1 MAPETHA
8 LLSASSAHRWLNCT
22 PSALLEAGK
31 PDKDSTASLEGTAAH
46 ALAEWKLAEMLGR
59 GPGAR
64 PQSTYDTGEMDEHTS
79 AYVTHVN
86 QLLDDHEGPSRVFIE
101 QRLDYSKYAPDG
113 YGTGDCVIVSDGL
126 LDIVDFKYGQGV
138 LVEAEQNPQLKL
150 YALGAL
156 EAFQDIYR
164 VDQVRATIFQP
175 RRDNTVRVEYSRSEL
190 VEWGQQTVKPA
201 ATLAAKGKGEFKA
214 GPWCQFCKLAP
225 TCRARAEENL
235 KLARLEFKPGPE
247 LSDEEVAQVLR
258 QLPDLAKWAAEVE
271 KYATQAAVS
280 QGKQWEGM
288 KLVAGRSVR
297 KYADENQVIQA
308 ARDAGYK
315 DGDIFEQKLITL
327 TRMEKLVGKK
337 QFTQIFDGLVV
348 KPEGKPTLVPMS
360 DRRKALDLATPEQEF
375 ENLDK

>member
-59 GPGAR
+59 GPGPR
-64 PQSTYDTGEMDEHTS
+64 PQSTYDTGEMDEHTT

-86 QLLDDHEGPSRVFIE
+86 QLLDDHEGPARVFIE

-164 VDQVRATIFQP
+164 VDRVRATIFQP

-190 VEWGQQTVKPA
+190 VEWGERTVKPA
-201 ATLAAKGKGEFKA
+201 AALAAKGKGEFKA

-258 QLPDLAKWAAEVE
+258 QLPDLTKWAAEVE

-360 DRRKALDLATPEQEF
+360 DRRKALDLAAPEQEF

>member
-31 PDKDSTASLEGTAAH
+31 PDKDSAASLEGTAAH

-64 PQSTYDTGEMDEHTS
+64 PQSTYDTVDMDEHTS

-86 QLLDDHEGPSRVFIE
+86 QLLDDHEGPARVFIE

-190 VEWGQQTVKPA
+190 VEWGERTVKPA
-201 ATLAAKGKGEFKA
+201 AMLAAKGKGEFKA

-258 QLPDLAKWAAEVE
+258 QLPDLTKWAAEVE

-337 QFTQIFDGLVV
+337 QFTQIFDGLIV

>member
-64 PQSTYDTGEMDEHTS
+64 PQSTYDTLEMDEHTT

-190 VEWGQQTVKPA
+190 VEWGEQTVKPA
-201 ATLAAKGKGEFKA
+201 AALAAKGKGEFKA

-225 TCRARAEENL
+225 TCRERAEENL
-235 KLARLEFKPGPE
+235 KLARLGFKPGPE

-258 QLPDLAKWAAEVE
+258 QLPDLTKWAAEVE

-360 DRRKALDLATPEQEF
+360 DRRKALDLAAPEQEF

>member
-31 PDKDSTASLEGTAAH
+31 PDRDSAASLEGTAAH

-64 PQSTYDTGEMDEHTS
+64 QQTIYDTVEMDEHTS
-79 AYVTHVN
+79 AYAAHVN

-113 YGTGDCVIVSDGL
+113 YGTGDCVIISDGL

-190 VEWGQQTVKPA
+190 VEWGEQTVKPA
-201 ATLAAKGKGEFKA
+201 AALAVKGKGEFKA

-258 QLPDLAKWAAEVE
+258 QLPDLTKWAAEVE

-360 DRRKALDLATPEQEF
+360 DRRKALDLAAPEQEF

>member
-64 PQSTYDTGEMDEHTS
+64 PQSTYDTVEMDEHTS

-113 YGTGDCVIVSDGL
+113 YGTGDCVIISDGL

-190 VEWGQQTVKPA
+190 VEWGEQTVKPA
-201 ATLAAKGKGEFKA
+201 AALAAKGKGEFKA
-214 GPWCQFCKLAP
+214 GQWCQFCKLAA

-247 LSDEEVAQVLR
+247 LSDEEVTQVLR
-258 QLPDLAKWAAEVE
+258 QLPDLTKWAAEVE

-315 DGDIFEQKLITL
+315 DTDIFEQKLITL

-360 DRRKALDLATPEQEF
+360 DRRKALDLAAPEQEF

>member
-31 PDKDSTASLEGTAAH
+31 PDRDSTASLEGTAAH

-64 PQSTYDTGEMDEHTS
+64 PQSTYDTVEMDEHTT
-79 AYVTHVN
+79 AYVIHVN
-86 QLLDDHEGPSRVFIE
+86 QLLDGHEGPSRVFIE

-113 YGTGDCVIVSDGL
+113 YGTGDCVIISDGL

-190 VEWGQQTVKPA
+190 VEWGEQTVKPA
-201 ATLAAKGKGEFKA
+201 AALAVKGKGEFKA

-258 QLPDLAKWAAEVE
+258 QLPDLTKWAAEVE

-280 QGKQWEGM
+280 QGKQWAGM

-360 DRRKALDLATPEQEF
+360 DRRKALDLAAPEQEF

>member
-31 PDKDSTASLEGTAAH
+31 PDRDSAASLEGTAAH

-101 QRLDYSKYAPDG
+101 QRLDYSKYAPGG

-190 VEWGQQTVKPA
+190 VEWGEQTVKPA
-201 ATLAAKGKGEFKA
+201 AALAAKGKGEFKA
-214 GPWCQFCKLAP
+214 GPWCQFCKLAA
-225 TCRARAEENL
+225 TCRERAEENL

-258 QLPDLAKWAAEVE
+258 QLPDLTKWAAEVE

-360 DRRKALDLATPEQEF
+360 DRRKALDLAAPEQEF

>member
-46 ALAEWKLAEMLGR
+46 ALAEWKLTEMLGR

-64 PQSTYDTGEMDEHTS
+64 PQSAYDTLEMDEHTS
-79 AYVTHVN
+79 AYVIHVN

-113 YGTGDCVIVSDGL
+113 YGTGDCVIISDGL

-190 VEWGQQTVKPA
+190 VEWGEQTVKPA
-201 ATLAAKGKGEFKA
+201 AALAAKGKGEFKA

-258 QLPDLAKWAAEVE
+258 QLPDLTKWAAEVE

-360 DRRKALDLATPEQEF
+360 DRRKALDLAAPEQEF

>member
-64 PQSTYDTGEMDEHTS
+64 PQSTYDTVEMDEHTS

-101 QRLDYSKYAPDG
+101 QRLDYSKYAPGG

-190 VEWGQQTVKPA
+190 VEWGEQTVKPA
-201 ATLAAKGKGEFKA
+201 AALAAKGKGEFKA
-214 GPWCQFCKLAP
+214 GQWCQFCKLAA

-247 LSDEEVAQVLR
+247 LSDEEVTQVLR
-258 QLPDLAKWAAEVE
+258 QLPDLTKWAAEVE

-280 QGKQWEGM
+280 QGKQWAGM

-315 DGDIFEQKLITL
+315 DTDIFESKLITL

-360 DRRKALDLATPEQEF
+360 DRRKALDLAAPEQEF

>member
-31 PDKDSTASLEGTAAH
+31 PDRDSTASLEGTAAH

-258 QLPDLAKWAAEVE
+258 QLPDLTKWAAEVE

-315 DGDIFEQKLITL
+315 DTDIFEQKLITL

>member
-31 PDKDSTASLEGTAAH
+31 PDRDSTASLEGTAAH

-64 PQSTYDTGEMDEHTS
+64 PQSTYDTVEMDEHTS

-113 YGTGDCVIVSDGL
+113 YGTGDCVIISDGL

-190 VEWGQQTVKPA
+190 VEWGEQTVKPA
-201 ATLAAKGKGEFKA
+201 AALAAKGKGEFKA

-258 QLPDLAKWAAEVE
+258 QLPDLTKWAAEVE

-315 DGDIFEQKLITL
+315 DTDIFEQKLITL

-360 DRRKALDLATPEQEF
+360 DRRKALDLAAPEQEF

>member
-31 PDKDSTASLEGTAAH
+31 PDRDSTASLEGTAAH

-64 PQSTYDTGEMDEHTS
+64 PQSTYDTVEMDEHTS

-113 YGTGDCVIVSDGL
+113 YGTGDCVIISDGL

-190 VEWGQQTVKPA
+190 VEWGEQTVKPA
-201 ATLAAKGKGEFKA
+201 AALAAKGKGEFKA

-258 QLPDLAKWAAEVE
+258 QLPDLTKWAAEVE

-315 DGDIFEQKLITL
+315 DTDIFEQKLITL